1 MPSARN
7 ARIEALRIVAMLGIV
22 AHHYV
27 VHGGVQDHTQSGSS
41 ALFLAA
47 FGSYGKWGVDLFVLV
62 SAYFFDRRPA
72 RGKSLSSVYSQ
83 VLPASWLIVIAA
95 AAAGM
100 TVSGADIREAIFPVL
115 FDEYWFVTTFIIL
128 VLIAPY
134 LSLLLDHLTVR
145 QQQRL
150 LLAGFVL
157 WSVLTL
163 LDRVNNDLSDLAWFA
178 YLFLLG
184 AYIRR
189 HPIHGDARAWATTAS
204 AAMVLL
210 AAVPTLLVGV
220 GVARGATPGDLGWLM
235 DTYAAQQSPFAL
247 AAAAAILIWAIKA
260 RPWHSRAV
268 NYWASAAF
276 GVYLIHD
283 NPLVRRVLWRDLV
296 DTTSAAGQW
305 WLPLHAAAATLAVY
319 VACSLIIFALQPTA
333 FRAVHVVTE
342 AVRTR
347 VQARLSRGTEPN
359 NADQATS

>member
-22 AHHYV
+22 GHHYV

-41 ALFLAA
+41 AVFLAA
-47 FGSYGKWGVDLFVLV
+47 LGSYGKWGVDLFVLV

-83 VLPASWLIVIAA
+83 VLPASWLILIAA

-100 TVSGADIREAIFPVL
+100 TVSGADIREALFPVL
-115 FDEYWFVTTFIIL
+115 FDEYWFVTTFVIL

-150 LLAGFVL
+150 LLAGFIL

-178 YLFLLG
+178 YLYLLG

-189 HPIHGDARAWATTAS
+189 HPIQGDARAWAITAS
-204 AAMVLL
+204 AALVLL

-235 DTYAAQQSPFAL
+235 DTYASDESPFSL
-247 AAAAAILIWAIKA
+247 AAAVAVLVWAIKA
-260 RPWHSRAV
+260 RPWNSRVV
-268 NYWASAAF
+268 NYWAAAAF

-283 NPLVRRVLWRDLV
+283 NPLVRRVLWSDIV

-305 WLPLHAAAATLAVY
+305 WLPLHAVIATVAVY
-319 VACSLIIFALQPTA
+319 VACSVIIFALQPTV
-333 FRAVHVVTE
+333 FRAMHVVTE

-347 VQARLSRGTEPN
+347 VEARLTRG
-359 NADQATS
+359 ADTSDPQRSTS